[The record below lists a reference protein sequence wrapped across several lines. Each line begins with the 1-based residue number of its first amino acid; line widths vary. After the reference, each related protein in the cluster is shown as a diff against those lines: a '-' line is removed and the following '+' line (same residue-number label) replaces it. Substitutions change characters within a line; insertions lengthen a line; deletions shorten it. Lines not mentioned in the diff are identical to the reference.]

1 MKMTNTMKLTA
12 GALTATLGLAISA
25 VAQDA
30 AATMPPASTKQGV
43 TYATDIKTILDA
55 SCAKCH
61 SGDKP
66 KARLKLDSLE
76 GAIKGSKDGPILK
89 AGDSANSFVVKSISH
104 LTGDHD
110 AWMPPLNNR
119 AGIKP
124 LTADQIGL
132 IRAWIDQGAK

>member
-12 GALTATLGLAISA
+12 VALTATLGLAISA
-25 VAQDA
+25 AAQDA

-43 TYATDIKTILDA
+43 TYATDIKAILDA
-55 SCAKCH
+55 SCVKCH
-61 SGDKP
+61 SGNQP
-66 KARLKLDSLE
+66 KARLKLDTLE
-76 GAIKGSKDGPILK
+76 GALKGSKDGPILK
-89 AGDSANSFVVKSISH
+89 AGDSANSFVVKAIAH

-124 LTADQIGL
+124 LTPDQIGL